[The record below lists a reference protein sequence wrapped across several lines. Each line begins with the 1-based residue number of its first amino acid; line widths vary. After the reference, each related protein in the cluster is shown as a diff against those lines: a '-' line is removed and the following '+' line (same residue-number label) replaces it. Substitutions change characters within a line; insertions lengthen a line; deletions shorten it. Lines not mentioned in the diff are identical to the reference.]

1 MNVMTLKQHRYKGKL
16 KNIGDEYEFIGRA
29 ERKLAIALGW
39 VIPAPK
45 YVEPAK
51 PVAVEQAP
59 AKAEEVVIFEPE
71 IIFKEEVE
79 QVEVTIPED
88 DSSVVVDVKYK
99 PRRTYKRRDMVSDE

>member
-16 KNIGDEYEFIGRA
+16 KNIGDEYDFIGRTQ
-29 ERKLAIALGW
+29 RKLAIALGW

-51 PVAVEQAP
+51 PVVFDRTLAKVEKIVVVEP
-59 AKAEEVVIFEPE
+59 SVIEV
-71 IIFKEEVE
+71 EVE
-79 QVEVTIPED
+79 QVAVTIPED
-88 DSSVVVDVKYK
+88 ESKVIAEVTYK

>member
-16 KNIGDEYEFIGRA
+16 KNIGDEYDFIGRA
-29 ERKLAIALGW
+29 QRKLAIALGW

-51 PVAVEQAP
+51 PIVVEKTP
-59 AKAEEVVIFEPE
+59 AKVEKVVVVEPPVIE
-71 IIFKEEVE
+71 EEVE
-79 QVEVTIPED
+79 EVEVTIPED
-88 DSSVVVDVKYK
+88 ESKVIAEVTYK